1 MSQYATFT
9 QFLGP
14 GGVPK
19 ETLQSATP
27 PVTQNEVEEE
37 LKAASEYFDSK
48 VAIRYHGR
56 VPLAKWPKLVQK
68 AVIAI
73 AAEKIMSTRVGYNP
87 DANDDGDGDN
97 SFEKAQKFYVD
108 WIEDVADGRAFIP
121 GYLEPEQKADYDV
134 PVFVSGQANRGINP
148 ECDDPLRSFFY
159 SPPRG
164 T

>member
-14 GGVPK
+14 GGIPK
-19 ETLQSATP
+19 ETLQAATP
-27 PVTQNEVEEE
+27 PVTQPEVELE
-37 LKAASEYFDSK
+37 LRTASEYLDSK
-48 VAIRYHGR
+48 VAIRYQGS
-56 VPLAKWPKLVQK
+56 VPLKRWPTLVTK

-87 DANDDGDGDN
+87 DQNDDGDGDN

-108 WIEDVADGRAFIP
+108 WIDDVASGKAFIP
-121 GYLEPEQKADYDV
+121 GYLEPEPKADYDV
-134 PVFVSGQANRGINP
+134 PVFVSGQGNRGINP
-148 ECDDPLRSFFY
+148 DCDDPLRSFFY